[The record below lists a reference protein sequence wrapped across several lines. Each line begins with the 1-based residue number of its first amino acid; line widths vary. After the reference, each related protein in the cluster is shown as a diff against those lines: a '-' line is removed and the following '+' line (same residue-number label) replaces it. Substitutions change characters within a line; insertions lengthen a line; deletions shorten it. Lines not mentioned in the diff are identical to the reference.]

1 MIIKEKLKNM
11 WNSLGPGL
19 ITGASDDDPS
29 AVVTYATA
37 GARFGTGMVW
47 IMLYLLPIMIIIQ
60 EMSARIGM
68 SSSCG
73 LAGNLK
79 RYYSKKL
86 LISLSVLIIFANT
99 FNIGANV
106 YGMASALELIVPHST
121 YLLSWIIVAIIL
133 TLVILLPYRKIV
145 VIFKW
150 LSFSLFAY
158 MIASFLVVDNWF
170 HIVSQLFTPKISL
183 TEDYLL
189 IFVAVLG
196 TTISPYL
203 AFWQSSEEA
212 EERKLELGNSKNL
225 VCKYRIFDKKELSRV
240 MLDTKIG
247 MFFSNFI
254 AFFVIALTG
263 TLFFNAGLG
272 NIETVEDIADALR
285 PLAGD
290 YAYYLFAIGIISA
303 GLLTIPI
310 LAGSIAYVI
319 SEIFNWG
326 GSLDKPFSKARGFYL
341 VIVFSTVVGLAIP
354 YTGISA
360 IDALLM
366 TAIINGAVAPFLIA
380 TIIHMANNPN
390 IVGRNTNNKH
400 SNIWGYSAFLLMVIV
415 NLLVIAT
422 KFPTEKATAFISN
435 FLIP

>member
-1 MIIKEKLKNM
+1 
-11 WNSLGPGL
+11 
-19 ITGASDDDPS
+19 
-29 AVVTYATA
+29 
-37 GARFGTGMVW
+37 
-47 IMLYLLPIMIIIQ
+47 
-60 EMSARIGM
+60 
-68 SSSCG
+68 
-73 LAGNLK
+73 
-79 RYYSKKL
+79 
-86 LISLSVLIIFANT
+86 
-99 FNIGANV
+99 
-106 YGMASALELIVPHST
+106 
-121 YLLSWIIVAIIL
+121 
-133 TLVILLPYRKIV
+133 
-145 VIFKW
+145 
-150 LSFSLFAY
+150 
-158 MIASFLVVDNWF
+158 
-170 HIVSQLFTPKISL
+170 
-183 TEDYLL
+183 
-189 IFVAVLG
+189 
-196 TTISPYL
+196 
-203 AFWQSSEEA
+203 
-212 EERKLELGNSKNL
+212 
-225 VCKYRIFDKKELSRV
+225 

-272 NIETVEDIADALR
+272 NIETVKDIADALR